1 MMKNLN
7 RKWLLSLTILVGLF
21 LMAIPVSADTLGIDV
36 ASYQGSTQEYFQNF
50 KSKGAEFALVKLGG
64 RGGGEGSHYQNP
76 KASAQLANAQA
87 VGMSVGGY
95 FWGQFGANQNEARY
109 HAQLAVGD
117 AKRVGLKQGAVI
129 ALDYEAGATNNKQAN
144 TQAIKTFMQ
153 YVKDQGYR
161 VLLYSGAYYL
171 RQYVDVDSIGQ
182 DFGTVV
188 WIASYKT
195 TSLQTQPDFN
205 YFPSMNHVAMWQYA
219 DNYFGVDGNVD
230 LVDYMSK
237 SKGVTATT
245 PVKPTEPANSND
257 TSKKYIVQSGDS
269 WWSIANR
276 VGLDMYQLAQ
286 LNGKTINDVI
296 HPGNV
301 LKISGKLKN
310 NAQKPQSQTVT
321 YYTVKYGDNLS
332 TIAKRFNTTTW
343 SLQSA
348 NGIKNAN
355 LIYPGQVLKV
365 SGNSATR
372 SYTVRYGDNLSL
384 IAQRLGVN
392 MWTLAQKNHLAN
404 VNLIYPGQYLQY

>member
-1 MMKNLN
+1 MKN
-7 RKWLLSLTILVGLF
+7 KIILSLTLAVGLF
-21 LMAIPVSADTLGIDV
+21 LLLSTHALASQTLGLDV
-36 ASYQGSTQEYFQNF
+36 ASYQDSTPSYFDQF
-50 KSKGAEFALVKLGG
+50 KQRGAKFALVKLGG
-64 RGGGEGSHYQNP
+64 RGGNEGNHYQNP

-87 VGMSVGGY
+87 VGLSVGGY
-95 FWGQFGANQNEARY
+95 FWGQFGANVSEANL
-109 HAQLAVGD
+109 HAKLAISD
-117 AKRVGLKQGAVI
+117 AQRVGLRAGSVL

-144 TQAIKTFMQ
+144 TEAIKAFMRTI
-153 YVKDQGYR
+153 KSHGYK

-171 RQYVDVDSIGQ
+171 RQYVDADAIGQ
-182 DFGTVV
+182 EFGTVIWV
-188 WIASYKT
+188 ASYKT

-205 YFPSMNHVAMWQYA
+205 YFPSMPYVAMWQYA

>member
-1 MMKNLN
+1 MKN
-7 RKWLLSLTILVGLF
+7 KIILSLTLAVGLF
-21 LMAIPVSADTLGIDV
+21 LLLSTHALASQTLGLDV
-36 ASYQGSTQEYFQNF
+36 ASYQDSTSSYFDQF
-50 KSKGAEFALVKLGG
+50 KQRGAKFALVKLGG
-64 RGGGEGSHYQNP
+64 RGGNEGNHYQNP

-87 VGMSVGGY
+87 VGLSVGGY
-95 FWGQFGANQNEARY
+95 FWGQFGANVSEANL
-109 HAQLAVGD
+109 HAKLAISD
-117 AKRVGLKQGAVI
+117 AQRVGLRAGSVL

-144 TQAIKTFMQ
+144 TEAIKAFMRTI
-153 YVKDQGYR
+153 KSHGYK

-171 RQYVDVDSIGQ
+171 RQYVDADAIGQ
-182 DFGTVV
+182 EFGTVIWV
-188 WIASYKT
+188 ASYKT

-205 YFPSMNHVAMWQYA
+205 YFPSMNHVAMWQYG
-219 DNYFGVDGNVD
+219 DNFYGVDGNVD

-257 TSKKYIVQSGDS
+257 TSKKYIVQAGDS
-269 WWSIANR
+269 WWAIANR

-404 VNLIYPGQYLQY
+404 VNLIYPGQILVI

>member
-1 MMKNLN
+1 MKN
-7 RKWLLSLTILVGLF
+7 KIILSLTLAVGLF
-21 LMAIPVSADTLGIDV
+21 LLLSTHALASQTLGLDV
-36 ASYQGSTQEYFQNF
+36 ASYQDSTPSYFDQF
-50 KSKGAEFALVKLGG
+50 KQRGAKFALVKLGG
-64 RGGGEGSHYQNP
+64 RGGNEGNHYQNP

-87 VGMSVGGY
+87 VGLSVGGY
-95 FWGQFGANQNEARY
+95 FWGQFGANVSEANL
-109 HAQLAVGD
+109 HAKLAISD
-117 AKRVGLKQGAVI
+117 AQRVGLRAGSVL

-144 TQAIKTFMQ
+144 TEAIKAFMRTI
-153 YVKDQGYR
+153 KSHGYK

-171 RQYVDVDSIGQ
+171 RQYVDADAIGQ
-182 DFGTVV
+182 EFGTVIWV
-188 WIASYKT
+188 ASYKT

-392 MWTLAQKNHLAN
+392 MWTLVQKNHLAN

>member
-1 MMKNLN
+1 MNNKFK
-7 RKWLLSLTILVGLF
+7 RATLSLAILAGLF

-64 RGGGEGSHYQNP
+64 RGGGEGTHYQNP

-109 HAQLAVGD
+109 HAQLAVSD
-117 AKRVGLKQGAVI
+117 AKRVGLKQGSVI
-129 ALDYEAGATNNKQAN
+129 ALDYEAGATDNKQAN

-195 TSLQTQPDFN
+195 TGLQTQPDFN
-205 YFPSMNHVAMWQYA
+205 YFPSMNHVAMWQYG
-219 DNYFGVDGNVD
+219 DNFYGVDGNAD

-257 TSKKYIVQSGDS
+257 TSKKYIVQAGDS
-269 WWSIANR
+269 WWAIANR

-310 NAQKPQSQTVT
+310 NAQKPRTQAVT

-332 TIAKRFNTTTW
+332 TIASRFNTTTPA
-343 SLQSA
+343 LQA
-348 NGIKNAN
+348 LNGIRNPN
-355 LIYPGQVLKV
+355 LIYPGQRLKV
-365 SGNSATR
+365 SGQVSART
-372 SYTVRYGDNLSL
+372 YTVRYGDNLSV
-384 IAQRLGVN
+384 IASRLGSSI
-392 MWTLAQKNHLAN
+392 WTLKQMNSIGN
-404 VNLIYPGQYLQY
+404 VNLIYPGQVLRY

>member
-1 MMKNLN
+1 MNNKFK
-7 RKWLLSLTILVGLF
+7 RATLSLAISAGLF

-109 HAQLAVGD
+109 HAQLAVSD
-117 AKRVGLKQGAVI
+117 AKRVGLKQGSVI

-171 RQYVDVDSIGQ
+171 KQYVDIESIGKE
-182 DFGTVV
+182 FGTVIWV
-188 WIASYKT
+188 ASYKT
-195 TSLQTQPDFN
+195 TSLQTQPDFG
-205 YFPSMNHVAMWQYA
+205 YFPSMPYVAMWQYG
-219 DNYFGVDGNVD
+219 DNFYGVDGNAD
-230 LVDYMSK
+230 LIGYMTK
-237 SKGVTATT
+237 SAGVTATT
-245 PVKPTEPANSND
+245 PVKPTEPVNSND

-286 LNGKTINDVI
+286 LNGKSINNVI
-296 HPGNV
+296 HPGDT
-301 LKISGKLKN
+301 LKISGKLKD
-310 NAQKPQSQTVT
+310 NAKKPQVT
-321 YYTVKYGDNLS
+321 PTSYYTVKYGDNLS
-332 TIAKRFNTTTW
+332 SIANKFGTTVYT
-343 SLQSA
+343 LQAA
-348 NGIKNAN
+348 NNITNAN
-355 LIYPGQVLKV
+355 LIYPGQVLRV
-365 SGNSATR
+365 TGQVATR
-372 SYTVRYGDNLSL
+372 SYTVRYGDNLSV
-384 IAQRLGVN
+384 IASRLGSSI
-392 MWTLAQKNHLAN
+392 WTLKQMNSIGN
-404 VNLIYPGQYLQY
+404 VNLIYPGQVLRY

>member
-1 MMKNLN
+1 MKN
-7 RKWLLSLTILVGLF
+7 KIILSLTLAVGLF
-21 LMAIPVSADTLGIDV
+21 LLLSTRALASQTLGLDV
-36 ASYQGSTQEYFQNF
+36 ASYQDSTTSYFDQF
-50 KSKGAEFALVKLGG
+50 KQRGAKFALVKLGG
-64 RGGGEGSHYQNP
+64 RGGNEGNHYQNP

-87 VGMSVGGY
+87 VGLSVGGY
-95 FWGQFGANQNEARY
+95 FWGQFGANVSEANL
-109 HAQLAVGD
+109 HAKLAISD
-117 AKRVGLKQGAVI
+117 AQRVGLRAGSVL

-195 TSLQTQPDFN
+195 TGLQTQPDFN
-205 YFPSMNHVAMWQYA
+205 YFPSMNHVAMWQYG
-219 DNYFGVDGNVD
+219 DNFYGVDGNVD

-257 TSKKYIVQSGDS
+257 TSKKYIVQAGDS
-269 WWSIANR
+269 WWAIANR

-310 NAQKPQSQTVT
+310 NATKPQTRTMT
-321 YYTVKYGDNLS
+321 YYTVRYGDNLS
-332 TIAKRFNTTTW
+332 SIANKFSTTVYA
-343 SLQSA
+343 LQVT
-348 NGIKNAN
+348 NNIRNAN

-365 SGNSATR
+365 TGQAATR
-372 SYTVRYGDNLSL
+372 YYVVKYGDTLSGIAAKLGTTVR
-384 IAQRLGVN
+384 
-392 MWTLAQKNHLAN
+392 TLQVTNKISNI
-404 VNLIYPGQYLQY
+404 NLIYPNQKLTY

>member
-1 MMKNLN
+1 MKN
-7 RKWLLSLTILVGLF
+7 KIILSLTLAVGLF
-21 LMAIPVSADTLGIDV
+21 LLLSTHALASQTLGLDV
-36 ASYQGSTQEYFQNF
+36 ASYQDSTPSYFDQF
-50 KSKGAEFALVKLGG
+50 KQRGAKFALVKLGG
-64 RGGGEGSHYQNP
+64 RGGNEGNHYQNP

-87 VGMSVGGY
+87 VGLSVGGY
-95 FWGQFGANQNEARY
+95 FWGQFGANVSEANL
-109 HAQLAVGD
+109 HAKLAISD
-117 AKRVGLKQGAVI
+117 AQRVGLRAGSVL

-144 TQAIKTFMQ
+144 TEAIKAFMRTI
-153 YVKDQGYR
+153 KSHGYK

-171 RQYVDVDSIGQ
+171 RQYVDADAISQ
-182 DFGTVV
+182 EFGTVIWV
-188 WIASYKT
+188 ASYKT
-195 TSLQTQPDFN
+195 TGLQTQPDFN
-205 YFPSMNHVAMWQYA
+205 YFPSMNHVAMWQYG
-219 DNYFGVDGNVD
+219 DNFYGVDGNVD

-286 LNGKTINDVI
+286 LNSKTINDVI

-332 TIAKRFNTTTW
+332 SIASKFGTTVYT
-343 SLQSA
+343 LQAA
-348 NGIKNAN
+348 NNIPNAN
-355 LIYPGQVLKV
+355 LIYPGQVLRV
-365 SGNSATR
+365 TGQVATR
-372 SYTVRYGDNLSL
+372 SYTVRSGDNLSVV
-384 IAQRLGVN
+384 ASRLGSSV
-392 MWTLAQKNHLAN
+392 WTLKQKNN
-404 VNLIYPGQYLQY
+404 IQNINLIYPGQILRY

>member
-1 MMKNLN
+1 MKN
-7 RKWLLSLTILVGLF
+7 KIILSLTLAVGLF
-21 LMAIPVSADTLGIDV
+21 LLLSTHVLASQTLGLDV
-36 ASYQGSTQEYFQNF
+36 ASYQDSTPSYFDQF
-50 KSKGAEFALVKLGG
+50 KQRGAKFALVKLGG
-64 RGGGEGSHYQNP
+64 RGGNEGNHYQNP

-87 VGMSVGGY
+87 VGLSVGGY
-95 FWGQFGANQNEARY
+95 FWGQFGANVSEANL
-109 HAQLAVGD
+109 HAKLAISD
-117 AKRVGLKQGAVI
+117 AQRVGLRAGSVL

-144 TQAIKTFMQ
+144 TEAIKAFMRTI
-153 YVKDQGYR
+153 KSHGYK

-171 RQYVDVDSIGQ
+171 RQYVDADAIGQ
-182 DFGTVV
+182 EFGTVIWV
-188 WIASYKT
+188 ASYKT

-205 YFPSMNHVAMWQYA
+205 YFPSMPYVAMWQYA
-219 DNYFGVDGNVD
+219 DNFYGVDGNVD

-257 TSKKYIVQSGDS
+257 TSKKYIVQAGDS
-269 WWSIANR
+269 WWAIANR

-301 LKISGKLKN
+301 LKISGKLKD
-310 NAQKPQSQTVT
+310 NATKSQTQTTT
-321 YYTVKYGDNLS
+321 YYMVRYGDNLS
-332 TIAKRFNTTTW
+332 SIAKRFNTTTW

-392 MWTLAQKNHLAN
+392 MWTLAQKNHLTN
-404 VNLIYPGQYLQY
+404 VNLIYPGQILVI

>member
-1 MMKNLN
+1 MSK
-7 RKWLLSLTILVGLF
+7 KSKKITLLSLAISAGLF
-21 LMAIPVSADTLGIDV
+21 LMATLVSANTLGIDV

-50 KSKGAEFALVKLGG
+50 KSKGTEFVLVKLGG
-64 RGGGEGSHYQNP
+64 RGGGEGTHYQNP

-95 FWGQFGANQNEARY
+95 FWGQFGANQNEAEY
-109 HAQLAVGD
+109 HAQLAVSD
-117 AKRVGLKQGAVI
+117 AKRVGLKQGSVI
-129 ALDYEAGATNNKQAN
+129 ALDYEAGATDNKQAN

-195 TSLQTQPDFN
+195 TGLQTQPDFN
-205 YFPSMNHVAMWQYA
+205 YFPSMNHVAMWQYG
-219 DNYFGVDGNVD
+219 DNFYGVDGNVD

-257 TSKKYIVQSGDS
+257 TSKKYIVQAGDS
-269 WWSIANR
+269 WWAIANR

-310 NAQKPQSQTVT
+310 NATKPQTRTMT
-321 YYTVKYGDNLS
+321 YYTVRCGDNLS
-332 TIAKRFNTTTW
+332 SIANKFSTTVYT
-343 SLQSA
+343 LQVT
-348 NGIKNAN
+348 NNIRNAN

-365 SGNSATR
+365 TGQVATR
-372 SYTVRYGDNLSL
+372 YYVVKYGDTLSGIAAKLGTTVR
-384 IAQRLGVN
+384 
-392 MWTLAQKNHLAN
+392 TLQVTNKISNI
-404 VNLIYPGQYLQY
+404 NLIYPNQKLTY